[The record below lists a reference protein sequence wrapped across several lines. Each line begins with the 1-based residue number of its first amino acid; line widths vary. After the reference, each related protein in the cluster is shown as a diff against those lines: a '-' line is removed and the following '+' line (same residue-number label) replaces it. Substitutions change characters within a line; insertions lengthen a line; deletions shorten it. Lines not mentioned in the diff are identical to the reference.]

1 MRLMSLEILLVLE
14 LPATALAALE
24 MTLPQTRTEMIA
36 PTRTP
41 MALLELPEL
50 VLVLVDMG
58 RTPLPLDARLVMA
71 MTIPPLV
78 LLVDTEI
85 TTLAAVLLEDTART
99 LLPPVQL
106 ALVVDMEMI
115 LPLLVVMETIRL
127 LVPLARV
134 AMETR
139 ILLVLLAPVTEMIRL
154 IVLEAMVEMILPLV
168 GPEEEATV
176 MIQRLVLDITVMD
189 TKPVMEMIRLLAPE
203 LMEMIATTPV
213 LLAVVMDR
221 IAAVVMR
228 IPTTELQV
236 M

>member
-1 MRLMSLEILLVLE
+1 
-14 LPATALAALE
+14 
-24 MTLPQTRTEMIA
+24 
-36 PTRTP
+36 

-58 RTPLPLDARLVMA
+58 RTPLLLDARLVMA

-85 TTLAAVLLEDTART
+85 TTPAAVLLEDTART
-99 LLPPVQL
+99 LLPPVPL